1 MTAAWRTM
9 YDTTFSNMDE
19 LYRDFI
25 LDHYRNPRNAGTLE
39 NPDATFEDLNPLC
52 GDKIRMDFRIRD
64 GKVEDVKFLGRGCA
78 ISQASASLLTEEIKG
93 KTLAEIEKVG
103 KDEVLAN
110 LGITISAV
118 RLKCALLGLK
128 VLREALALKYE
139 PAEEEK
145 LYPDGKR

>member
-1 MTAAWRTM
+1 MT
-9 YDTTFSNMDE
+9 DPTFTGMDE

-39 NPDATFEDLNPLC
+39 HPDASFEDINPLC
-52 GDKIRMDFRIRD
+52 GDKIRMDVAVRD
-64 GKVEDVKFLGRGCA
+64 GVVTDVKFRGRGCA

-93 KTLAEIEKVG
+93 KTLADIEKIG

-110 LGITISAV
+110 VGINISAA

-128 VLREALALKYE
+128 VLKQALALKYE
-139 PAEEEK
+139 PSEEEK
-145 LYPDGKR
+145 AYPDGHRS